1 MIVPPSLVRRNI
13 PIKKRFGEGEYSW
26 LKRKAV
32 NERFAFTKALYEF
45 HGREYPA
52 EYPEVEEAFQE
63 PGSDS
68 P

>member
-1 MIVPPSLVRRNI
+1 MLSRTR
-13 PIKKRFGEGEYSW
+13 
-26 LKRKAV
+26 KRKAL

-63 PGSDS
+63 PDSD
-68 P
+68 